1 MQGDQVDQ
9 GDQGDQVDQ
18 VDQVAQ
24 GGQVD
29 HGEGS
34 PFLKCVG
41 SIAKIDL
48 APPLSNGQTWKSPYS
63 PGQRAKKVPLTIL
76 ASVFTPTPHPLRAM
90 AI

>member
-41 SIAKIDL
+41 SIWALPK
-48 APPLSNGQTWKSPYS
+48 
-63 PGQRAKKVPLTIL
+63 
-76 ASVFTPTPHPLRAM
+76 
-90 AI
+90 